1 MPLNLDEALRNVLE
15 TTVEHQ
21 LRWLGEDPTREG
33 LVETPKRVVK
43 AWETLYGGYNIDP
56 ASLFT
61 VFDAR
66 DYDQMVVLT
75 NIQFF
80 STCEHH
86 LLPFFG
92 KAHVAYIPDRK
103 VVGVSKLARLVDM
116 FARRM
121 QIQERIGTQVT
132 SALMKYLHPL
142 GAACVIEAEHI
153 CMRARGVQQ
162 QSSFRVTSSLQGVF
176 KEKADTRAEF
186 LDLIKRG

>member
-33 LVETPKRVVK
+33 LVETPRRVVK

-92 KAHVAYIPDRK
+92 KAHVAYIPGKK

-116 FARRM
+116 YARRM

-132 SALMKYLHPL
+132 DALMKYLHPL
-142 GAACVIEAEHI
+142 GAACILEAEHM
-153 CMRARGVQQ
+153 CRRARGVQQ
-162 QSSFRVTSSLQGVF
+162 QSSFMVTSSLQGVF

>member
-61 VFDAR
+61 VFDAG

-142 GAACVIEAEHI
+142 GAACVIEAEHM

-162 QSSFRVTSSLQGVF
+162 QSSFMVTSSLQGVF

>member
-15 TTVEHQ
+15 TAVEHQ

-61 VFDAR
+61 VFDAG

-142 GAACVIEAEHI
+142 GAACVIEAEHM

-162 QSSFRVTSSLQGVF
+162 QSSFMVTSSLQGVF